1 MEIKFPKLKYPS
13 EVNQIN
19 QSVRLQ
25 KSINGIRTIFN
36 NNAIQINYEQFFENF
51 FECDYGIILLNIE
64 GYIQNLISEYIIKKE
79 ENKLIE
85 IFHFIQFWGGISA
98 RNIYVK
104 NGGFDKNF
112 CIESYKDIIEI
123 ALTTNKDTFHLDLKK
138 IKSSSSSIKQL
149 GISFT
154 TKHLSFWSRYNT
166 YGFNLPILDNI
177 ISMNLLNKCYANW
190 RDYLTYVEEMQTE
203 AKRNNTT
210 VLILEREL
218 YNNFE
223 KNKQ

>member
-1 MEIKFPKLKYPS
+1 MIKFPKLEYPS
-13 EVNQIN
+13 EVSLIN
-19 QSVRLQ
+19 HSLRLK
-25 KSINGIRTIFN
+25 KSINGIKTIFN
-36 NNAIQINYEQFFENF
+36 NNAIQINYEQFFENSS
-51 FECDYGIILLNIE
+51 ECNYGIILLNIE
-64 GYIQNLISEYIIKKE
+64 VHIQNLISEYINKNE

-112 CIESYKDIIEI
+112 CIESYKNIIEI
-123 ALTTNKDTFHLDLKK
+123 ALTTNKDIFHLDLKK
-138 IKSSSSSIKQL
+138 IKSSSGSIKQL
-149 GISFT
+149 GVSFT
-154 TKHLSFWSRYNT
+154 TKHLSFWSRHNK
-166 YGFNLPILDNI
+166 YGFNLPILDKI
-177 ISMNLLNKCYANW
+177 ISMNLLNKFYLNW

-210 VLILEREL
+210 VLTLEREL

-223 KNKQ
+223 KNKK